1 MIFKLSDDDLAYLSS
16 KNVIFL
22 EVSKY
27 VYFVGD
33 MYIILPL
40 FYWPFD
46 IGLLCYA
53 NLSFE

>member
-53 NLSFE
+53 NLSFK